1 MPEKQVYEYA
11 VIRLVPRVER
21 EEFVN
26 TGLIMCSRLGKYIR
40 MQYEIVPEKIAGF
53 VSELDMAFAAETLK
67 TYQLIAEGNPEG
79 GSIATLDLIERF
91 RWITAVKSTCIQ
103 TSPARTGLSDD
114 PDTTFN
120 RLYDELVR

>member
-53 VSELDMAFAAETLK
+53 VSELDMALAAETLK
-67 TYQLIAEGNPEG
+67 TYQLIAEGNPKG

>member
-53 VSELDMAFAAETLK
+53 VSELDMALAAETLK
-67 TYQLIAEGNPEG
+67 TYQLIAEGNPKG

-91 RWITAVKSTCIQ
+91 RCITAVKSTCIQ